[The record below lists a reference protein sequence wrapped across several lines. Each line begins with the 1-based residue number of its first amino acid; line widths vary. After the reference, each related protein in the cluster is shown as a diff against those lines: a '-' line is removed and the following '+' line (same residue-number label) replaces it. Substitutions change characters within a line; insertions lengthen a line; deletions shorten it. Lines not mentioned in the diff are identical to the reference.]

1 MPQKANS
8 LSLPD
13 SPDIS
18 LGQPAGLGANRGR
31 SHSLRVDD
39 ILMRRSSSLRQ
50 GLVQRNTSSV
60 EEVSYGLDA
69 GFGHLGGGGCGGG
82 GLRGGS
88 IKIPL
93 NGSIG
98 LEVTP
103 PADGQGSDSSESLDL
118 RGTIV

>member
-1 MPQKANS
+1 
-8 LSLPD
+8 
-13 SPDIS
+13 
-18 LGQPAGLGANRGR
+18 
-31 SHSLRVDD
+31 
-39 ILMRRSSSLRQ
+39 MRRSSSLRQ

-60 EEVSYGLDA
+60 EEVSFGLDA
-69 GFGHLGGGGCGGG
+69 GFGQLGGGF
-82 GLRGGS
+82 RGGS

-118 RGTIV
+118 RGTIVWRQLQPVVNTSSVTLVPQQPPTIFVCQSDD

>member
-1 MPQKANS
+1 
-8 LSLPD
+8 
-13 SPDIS
+13 
-18 LGQPAGLGANRGR
+18 
-31 SHSLRVDD
+31 
-39 ILMRRSSSLRQ
+39 MRRSSSLRQ

-60 EEVSYGLDA
+60 EEVSFGLDA
-69 GFGHLGGGGCGGG
+69 GFGQLGGGF
-82 GLRGGS
+82 RGGS